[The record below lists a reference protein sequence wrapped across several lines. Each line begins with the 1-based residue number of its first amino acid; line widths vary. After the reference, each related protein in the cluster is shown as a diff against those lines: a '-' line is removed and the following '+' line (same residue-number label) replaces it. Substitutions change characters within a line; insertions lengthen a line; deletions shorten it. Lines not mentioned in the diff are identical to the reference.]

1 MTTDAAAA
9 AGSLD
14 PTFGSGGVSTITVPG
29 NNTGVVNA
37 AVLQADGK
45 IVVQGSFG
53 VARVL
58 PSGAVD
64 TTFGVGGFAQAPGS
78 DNFGAVALQSD
89 GKILVAGVGN
99 TLTNVGFAVTRL
111 NANGS
116 LDTTFGGTGT
126 VVVSLGSPNVGEAI
140 LQQADGKILFGGTL
154 IERIN
159 YHTVLI
165 RFNLDGSLD
174 SNFGSGG

>member
-1 MTTDAAAA
+1 VRKVTLLVLVALLTLTITSMTTDAAAA

-37 AVLQADGK
+37 AVLQPDGK

-64 TTFGVGGFAQAPGS
+64 TTFGAGGFAQAPAS

-99 TLTNVGFAVTRL
+99 SLTNTGFAVTRL
-111 NANGS
+111 NAIGG
-116 LDTTFGGTGT
+116 LDTSFGGTGT
-126 VVVSLGSPNVGEAI
+126 VGHEPGISQCRRGYPATAG
-140 LQQADGKILFGGTL
+140 
-154 IERIN
+154 R
-159 YHTVLI
+159 
-165 RFNLDGSLD
+165 
-174 SNFGSGG
+174 